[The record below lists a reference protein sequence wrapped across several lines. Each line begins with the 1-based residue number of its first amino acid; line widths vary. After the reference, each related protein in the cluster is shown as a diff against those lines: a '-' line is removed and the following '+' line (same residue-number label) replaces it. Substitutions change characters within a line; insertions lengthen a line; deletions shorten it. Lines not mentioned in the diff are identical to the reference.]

1 MQVTLEPHQEQAIEA
16 AIRAGRL
23 RSLEEFIESAVQT
36 LAPQESP
43 TVTNLPAVPAVV
55 KVDGLWVHQGQAEAS
70 AHWDTVVE
78 EVREERLLNLRKA
91 SHS

>member
-16 AIRAGRL
+16 AIRAGRF

-43 TVTNLPAVPAVV
+43 TVADQPAGPALV
-55 KVDGLWVHQGQAEAS
+55 KVDGLWVHQGQGEAS
-70 AHWDTVVE
+70 ARWDTVLE
-78 EVREERLLNLRKA
+78 EVREERLLDLCKV
-91 SHS
+91 SHP